1 MLSILLY
8 LVFTLWLFCS
18 PVPSPLLHPSS
29 DKGDKWGALGS
40 HLTIIVMPDNWKRM
54 GVENYSESESIKM
67 EKDDIPGLQF
77 SEILWLWICQVIS
90 ILQITGM
97 ITGLIIASFLS
108 ILLPDCFDRA
118 KKKKKKQTN
127 RSPDRLIFSPALSD
141 FKENPNIETSS
152 EDEWNW
158 VDLRWRDRTED
169 LR

>member
-40 HLTIIVMPDNWKRM
+40 HLTIIVMPDNWERM

-108 ILLPDCFDRA
+108 ILLPNCFDRA
-118 KKKKKKQTN
+118 KKKKKANKQKPWQVN
-127 RSPDRLIFSPALSD
+127 LLSSSFWLQGKSKYRD
-141 FKENPNIETSS
+141 QFWRWMKLGGFKVE
-152 EDEWNW
+152 
-158 VDLRWRDRTED
+158 R
-169 LR
+169 